1 MKKKT
6 VAVVPAFN
14 EETTIGV
21 VVKKLSKYVDKIIVV
36 SDGSNDNTI
45 KIAKKNKAIVLKNS
59 CNKGPDKAI
68 EKGIIKAKKLKYKFI
83 VTFDADGQHPYE
95 KIPLFINKL
104 YANKADIV
112 VASRKEFPRFSEYI
126 FSLYSNFKIKVHDPI
141 NGFKAF
147 KIELIKEIGYFDN
160 INGLTSQILFNAKK
174 RGFKICSIPI
184 KVKKRNDDPR
194 IGGLLMSNY
203 KILRSLIRIFLNDI
217 IKT

>member
-14 EETTIGV
+14 EETTIGD

-59 CNKGPDKAI
+59 YNQGPDNAI

-104 YANKADIV
+104 YKNKADIV
-112 VASRKEFPRFSEYI
+112 VASRKKFPRFSEYI
-126 FSLYSNFKIKVHDPI
+126 FSLYSNMKIKVHDPI

-147 KIELIKEIGYFDN
+147 N

-194 IGGLLMSNY
+194 IGGLLKSNY

-217 IKT
+217 TKT